1 MSSKGDPIIRL
12 SRALEQVEGALADNI
27 ERGIEIQRRVQWFR
41 EEVAAGA
48 TVESLVTAESV
59 PRAVEML
66 TLNAVVLETAG
77 AEFRSTLAHALRAEG
92 MTIEAIGTLFGVT
105 RQRVSALLR
114 QNPPPD

>member
-1 MSSKGDPIIRL
+1 MASEGDPIIRL
-12 SRALEQVEGALADNI
+12 TKALEQVETALADNI

-41 EEVAAGA
+41 DQVAVGA
-48 TVESLVTAESV
+48 TVESLVSAESV

-66 TLNAVVLETAG
+66 TLNAMVLETAG

-92 MTIEAIGTLFGVT
+92 MTTEAIGKLFGVT

-114 QNPPPD
+114 QNPPPE

>member
-1 MSSKGDPIIRL
+1 M
-12 SRALEQVEGALADNI
+12 EGALADNI
-27 ERGIEIQRRVQWFR
+27 ERGIKIQRRVQWFR